1 MNVKKMLGKLALL
14 AMILLATP
22 AIFAEIPSGYYNG
35 INGLKD
41 RYLKT
46 RLHEII
52 KNHSTNSYSGLFA
65 QCFKYT
71 DVRDDGTWWDMYS
84 DIQRYV
90 SDGWSGMNREHSLP
104 KSWWGGDENP
114 AYTDL
119 NHLYPSDGPANMK
132 KSNYPLGEVGTA
144 TYDNGV
150 TKVGYPI
157 AGQGGGSSRVFEPD
171 DEYKG
176 DFARTYFYM
185 ATCYQDFSWKY
196 TYMMLNGEYPSMA
209 QWAIDMLLEWHRT
222 DPVSKKELDRNE
234 EVYRI
239 QHNRNPF
246 IDMPDLVEFIW
257 GDKVGVPYE
266 AGDLPPVGDGTLV
279 LPEHNS
285 TVDFGEVICG
295 KDVTVDVDIR
305 GSLSENLTL
314 KIYGYD
320 ALNFSIPT
328 ASVSWVDVNSGGY
341 TLKVTFMPKEARDYE
356 AKLLLYDG
364 GLVGITSYVV
374 NLKGKGVDMPVFDR
388 VEAVEA
394 SNVSSAGFRANWLH
408 PSNPEVVDYYIVT
421 IKEYE
426 NGTLA
431 NVYRESTDADDL
443 FYDFTNGKSGAD
455 YYYSV
460 QSVRYGEKSPE
471 SNEVH
476 VSLIG
481 GVGGIESD
489 NPLVAMNIANG
500 LRFLV
505 AEPHTNVRI
514 VDMVGRVIK
523 VLPSVEKGDCILLPY
538 GAFVL
543 YSDQSARPLKVLVK

>member
-14 AMILLATP
+14 AMIMLATP
-22 AIFAEIPSGYYNG
+22 AIFAEIPSGYYDG

-52 KNHSTNSYSGLFA
+52 KNHSTNSYSGLFS

-90 SDGWSGMNREHSLP
+90 SNGWSGMNREHGLP
-104 KSWWGGDENP
+104 KSWWGGDENA

-119 NHLYPSDGPANMK
+119 NHLYPSDGDANMK

-144 TYDNGV
+144 TYENGV

-209 QWAIDMLLEWHRT
+209 QWAIDMLLEWHRA

-266 AGDLPPVGDGTLV
+266 AGDLPPIGDGTLV
-279 LPEHNS
+279 QPEHNS

-295 KDVTVDVDIR
+295 KDVTVDIEIR

-341 TLKVTFMPKEARDYE
+341 TLKVTFTPKEARDYE

-394 SNVSSAGFRANWLH
+394 SNVSSAGFRANWLR
-408 PSNPEVVDYYIVT
+408 PSNPEVVDYYTVT
-421 IKEYE
+421 IKEYV
-426 NGTLA
+426 NGTLE
-431 NVYRESTDADDL
+431 NVYREDTDADDL

-476 VSLIG
+476 VSLTG
-481 GVGGIESD
+481 GVGGIEND

-523 VLPSVEKGDCILLPY
+523 VLPTVEKGDCVLLPY

>member
-90 SDGWSGMNREHSLP
+90 SDGWNGMNREHSLP

-209 QWAIDMLLEWHRT
+209 QWAIDMLLEWHRA

-285 TVDFGEVICG
+285 TVDFGEAICG

-341 TLKVTFMPKEARDYE
+341 TLKVTFTPKEARDYE

-394 SNVSSAGFRANWLH
+394 SNVSSAGFRANWLR

-476 VSLIG
+476 VSLTG
-481 GVGGIESD
+481 GVGGIEND

-523 VLPSVEKGDCILLPY
+523 VLPTVEKGDCVLLPY

>member
-90 SDGWSGMNREHSLP
+90 SDGWNGMNREHSLP

-209 QWAIDMLLEWHRT
+209 QWAIDMLLEWHRA

-295 KDVTVDVDIR
+295 KDATVDIDIR

-341 TLKVTFMPKEARDYE
+341 TLKVTFTPKEARDYE

-394 SNVSSAGFRANWLH
+394 SNVSSAGFRANWLR

-476 VSLIG
+476 VSLTG

-523 VLPSVEKGDCILLPY
+523 VLPSVEKGDCVLLPY

>member
-90 SDGWSGMNREHSLP
+90 SDGWNGMNREHSLP

-132 KSNYPLGEVGTA
+132 KSNYPLGEVGMA

-209 QWAIDMLLEWHRT
+209 QWAIDMLLEWHRA

-295 KDVTVDVDIR
+295 KDATVDIDIR

-341 TLKVTFMPKEARDYE
+341 TLKVTFTPKEARDYE

-394 SNVSSAGFRANWLH
+394 SNVSSAGFRANWLR

-476 VSLIG
+476 VSLTG

-523 VLPSVEKGDCILLPY
+523 VLPSVEKGDCVLLPY

>member
-209 QWAIDMLLEWHRT
+209 QWAIDMLLEWHRA

-295 KDVTVDVDIR
+295 KDATVDIDIR

-341 TLKVTFMPKEARDYE
+341 TLKVTFTPKEARDYE

-394 SNVSSAGFRANWLH
+394 SNVSSAGFRANWLR

-476 VSLIG
+476 VSLTG

-505 AEPHTNVRI
+505 AEPHTNVCI

>member
-90 SDGWSGMNREHSLP
+90 SDGWNGMNREHSLP

-209 QWAIDMLLEWHRT
+209 QWAIDMLLEWHRA

-285 TVDFGEVICG
+285 TVDFGEVICD

-341 TLKVTFMPKEARDYE
+341 TLKVTFTPKEARDYE

-394 SNVSSAGFRANWLH
+394 SNVSSAGFRANWLR

-476 VSLIG
+476 VSLTG

-523 VLPSVEKGDCILLPY
+523 VLPSVEKGDCVLLPY

>member
-90 SDGWSGMNREHSLP
+90 SDGWNGMNREHSLP

-209 QWAIDMLLEWHRT
+209 QWAIDMLLEWHRA

-285 TVDFGEVICG
+285 TVDFGEAICG

-341 TLKVTFMPKEARDYE
+341 TLKVTFTPKEARDYE

-394 SNVSSAGFRANWLH
+394 SNVSSAGFRANWLR

-476 VSLIG
+476 VSLTG

-523 VLPSVEKGDCILLPY
+523 VLPTVEKGDCVLLPY

>member
-14 AMILLATP
+14 VMVMLTVP
-22 AIFAEIPSGYYNG
+22 AVFAEIPSGYYSG

-46 RLHEII
+46 RLYEII
-52 KNHSTNSYSGLFA
+52 KNHSTNSYSGLFS

-71 DVRDDGTWWDMYS
+71 DQRSDGTWWDMYS
-84 DIQRYV
+84 DVTRYV
-90 SDGWSGMNREHSLP
+90 SNGWSGMNREHSLP
-104 KSWWGGDENP
+104 KSWWGGDENA

-119 NHLYPSDGPANMK
+119 NHLYPSDRDANMK

-209 QWAIDMLLEWHRT
+209 QWAIDMLLKWHRE

-295 KDVTVDVDIR
+295 EDVTVDVDIR

-341 TLKVTFMPKEARDYE
+341 TLKVTFTPKEARDYE

-394 SNVSSAGFRANWLH
+394 SNVSSAGFRANWLR

-476 VSLIG
+476 VSLTG